1 MCTKKH
7 DARLLRAP
15 DGPPIRSTETLP
27 VLNIIK
33 SPSGKK
39 ILDFGQNLVGHV
51 RIKIPEG
58 GKGHAIRLVHT
69 EVLEHGECATRPLR
83 KAKATDTLILSG
95 KTPSAQW
102 WEPRFTFHGFRYVE
116 LNGWPQLEIDPTHFV
131 AVVIHTD
138 MKKTSS
144 FESSNPYLNRLYQNI
159 IWSMR
164 GNFVGIP
171 TDCPQRDERLGW
183 TGDIQAFAPT
193 AAFLYDCQGML
204 KNWLRNLAFE
214 QKSGGNGSPPL
225 FSPNAMSIPAF
236 PLAIWGDATILV
248 PWDLYLASG
257 DASILSSQFE
267 SMQDWID
274 HGIPRNAQN
283 LWGPTTIQLAD
294 WLDPIAPADRPGN
307 GSTEAQLVA
316 NCFLIRITDVMAQV
330 CQVLGHHEKAKL
342 YSGQSSSMR
351 IAFAS
356 EYITPNG
363 RITSDSQTAIALG
376 IHFKLFPTQAQQN
389 HAAERLEELVRQ
401 RSRFKIAT
409 GFAGTPI
416 IGHALSSVGKTQLFY
431 RMLMNAKSPSWLYP
445 VSMGATTMWERWD
458 SMLPDGSI
466 NPGEMTSF
474 NHYALGSVAD
484 WMHAV
489 IGGLSTLEPGWKRFR
504 VAPQP
509 GGRLTSARVD
519 FQSPYGKLTSSW
531 RVEKD
536 ELILEVAVPPNT
548 TAVVLLG
555 LEVPQTVGSGKY
567 TFRTKY
573 VEPERPSLPAPT
585 PFMAE
590 DDDPESLT

>member
-1 MCTKKH
+1 M
-7 DARLLRAP
+7 
-15 DGPPIRSTETLP
+15 G
-27 VLNIIK
+27 
-33 SPSGKK
+33 
-39 ILDFGQNLVGHV
+39 
-51 RIKIPEG
+51 
-58 GKGHAIRLVHT
+58 
-69 EVLEHGECATRPLR
+69 HGECATRPLR

-102 WEPRFTFHGFRYVE
+102 LEPRFTFHGFRYVE

-416 IGHALSSVGKTQLFY
+416 IGHALSSVGKTQ
-431 RMLMNAKSPSWLYP
+431 
-445 VSMGATTMWERWD
+445 
-458 SMLPDGSI
+458 
-466 NPGEMTSF
+466 SF

-519 FQSPYGKLTSSW
+519 FQSPYGKLTSSC